1 MKQSMKQFIKNNF
14 KLDEMSLKNEIKKIN
29 KNKSNVI
36 IYKKHINPNKVLIVN
51 KKVNYVISNENIN
64 KIYYIFINDKK
75 YKSIFTLIDIV
86 RHLYDLDFKNTLIK
100 LDNVSEFN
108 FIKNNQLNILK
119 NKIENNL
126 DYVNSLIEHPV
137 YRKIIVNIKDTIE
150 TINRIELGIYNDIS
164 RNKEGDHYFFISQD
178 KLSKIINKSRGIAGK
193 HLNMM
198 VFLGLLNKLEYS
210 DIPKKSLLRI
220 NKKNNFKNISFY
232 SIPNYKEKKDI
243 IEMYLF
249 LAKSKKIT
257 LNNLTTKKLIN
268 DLDISEADRVFR
280 YTEIEEYKVKLLAKK
295 RLIDDRE
302 LILEDTIKG
311 VKSEI
316 EEEYE
321 DLPF

>member
-1 MKQSMKQFIKNNF
+1 MK
-14 KLDEMSLKNEIKKIN
+14 LLKNKLNYLKNPFKNPFKTSIIYIDKIQSLKIN
-29 KNKSNVI
+29 KI
-36 IYKKHINPNKVLIVN
+36 ILKLLILIKNIHPIIFIFIRYFITIILHFKKKHINPNKVLIVN

-268 DLDISEADRVFR
+268 DLDI
-280 YTEIEEYKVKLLAKK
+280 
-295 RLIDDRE
+295 
-302 LILEDTIKG
+302 
-311 VKSEI
+311 